1 MKIRNGFV
9 SNSSSSSFYIQM
21 PDRHLTLEE
30 IPSYYNISPD
40 LSEDERAWLSICI
53 WRVLRSQEM
62 YEYGDESDGWMEGV
76 DRSNPEGRDYYLSE
90 DNIEWMQRSDYYRR
104 PPEYWEQAKKLK
116 GDPSRLLS
124 FSIDSSGYDGLG
136 DLDFKMPYSVAYDL
150 RRDANN
156 AFSDVSRALGI
167 SE

>member
-9 SNSSSSSFYIQM
+9 SNSSSSSFYIQK

-30 IPSYYNISPD
+30 IPSYYNINPD

-53 WRVLRSQEM
+53 WRVLRSQER

-76 DRSNPEGRDYYLSE
+76 DRSNPEGLDYYLSE

>member
-9 SNSSSSSFYIQM
+9 SNSSSSSFYIQK
-21 PDRHLTLEE
+21 PDKHLTLEE

-53 WRVLRSQEM
+53 WQVLRSQER
-62 YEYGDESDGWMEGV
+62 YGTESDDWWEEST
-76 DRSNPEGRDYYLSE
+76 DHSDPEGLDYYLSE
-90 DNIEWMQRSDYYRR
+90 DNIERMQGNDYYKK
-104 PPEYWEQAKKLK
+104 PPEYWEQAKRLK
-116 GDPSRLLS
+116 EDPSRLLS
-124 FSIDSSGYDGLG
+124 FSIDSSGCDSFE
-136 DLDFKMPYSVAYDL
+136 DLSFKIPYSVVYDL
-150 RRDANN
+150 RRDADN

>member
-9 SNSSSSSFYIQM
+9 SNSSSSSFYIQK
-21 PDRHLTLEE
+21 PDKHLTLEE
-30 IPSYYNISPD
+30 IPSYYNINPD

-53 WRVLRSQEM
+53 WRVLRSQER
-62 YEYGDESDGWMEGV
+62 YEYGDESDGWMESV
-76 DRSNPEGRDYYLSE
+76 DRSNPEGLDYYLSE

>member
-9 SNSSSSSFYIQM
+9 SNSSSSSFYIQK

-30 IPSYYNISPD
+30 ISSYYNISSD
-40 LSEDERAWLSICI
+40 LSEDERAWLSMCI
-53 WRVLRSQEM
+53 WQVLRSQEK
-62 YEYGDESDGWMEGV
+62 YETESGDWGESADH
-76 DRSNPEGRDYYLSE
+76 SSPEGLDYYLSE
-90 DNIEWMQRSDYYRR
+90 DHIEWMQESDYYRK

-116 GDPSRLLS
+116 EDPSRLLS
-124 FSIDSSGYDGLG
+124 FSIDSGGTDSFEDLG
-136 DLDFKMPYSVAYDL
+136 FKIPFTVAYDL
-150 RRDANN
+150 RGDADN

>member
-9 SNSSSSSFYIQM
+9 SNSSSSSFYIQK

-30 IPSYYNISPD
+30 ISSYYNISPD

-53 WRVLRSQEM
+53 WQVLRNQEK
-62 YEYGDESDGWMEGV
+62 YGTESDGWGEAV
-76 DRSNPEGRDYYLSE
+76 DRSDPEGLDYYLSE
-90 DNIEWMQRSDYYRR
+90 DHIEWMQGSDHYRKS
-104 PPEYWEQAKKLK
+104 PEDWEQAKKLK
-116 GDPSRLLS
+116 EDPSRLLS
-124 FSIDSSGYDGLG
+124 FSLDTDGGDSFEDLG
-136 DLDFKMPYSVAYDL
+136 FKVPFTVAYDL

-156 AFSDVSRALGI
+156 AFSDVSKALGI

>member
-9 SNSSSSSFYIQM
+9 SNSSSSSFYIQK

-30 IPSYYNISPD
+30 IPSYYNINPD

-53 WRVLRSQEM
+53 WRVLRSQER
-62 YEYGDESDGWMEGV
+62 YEYGDESDGWMESV
-76 DRSNPEGRDYYLSE
+76 DRSNPEGLDYYLSE
-90 DNIEWMQRSDYYRR
+90 DNIEWRQRSDYYRR

>member
-9 SNSSSSSFYIQM
+9 SNSSSSSFYIQK

-30 IPSYYNISPD
+30 ISSYYNISSD
-40 LSEDERAWLSICI
+40 LSEDERAWLSMCI
-53 WRVLRSQEM
+53 WQVLRSQER
-62 YEYGDESDGWMEGV
+62 YETESGDWGESADH
-76 DRSNPEGRDYYLSE
+76 SSPEGLDYYLSE
-90 DNIEWMQRSDYYRR
+90 DHIEWMQESDYYRK

-116 GDPSRLLS
+116 EDPSRLLS
-124 FSIDSSGYDGLG
+124 FSIDSGGTDSFEDLG
-136 DLDFKMPYSVAYDL
+136 FKIPFTVAYDL
-150 RRDANN
+150 RGDADN

>member
-9 SNSSSSSFYIQM
+9 SNSSSSSFYIQK

-30 IPSYYNISPD
+30 ISSYYNISSD
-40 LSEDERAWLSICI
+40 LSEDERAWLSMCI
-53 WRVLRSQEM
+53 WQVLRSQEK
-62 YEYGDESDGWMEGV
+62 YETESGDWGESADHSSPGGL
-76 DRSNPEGRDYYLSE
+76 DYYLSE
-90 DNIEWMQRSDYYRR
+90 DHIEWMQESDYYRK

-116 GDPSRLLS
+116 EDPSRLLS
-124 FSIDSSGYDGLG
+124 FSIDSGGTDSFEDLG
-136 DLDFKMPYSVAYDL
+136 FKIPFTVAYDL
-150 RRDANN
+150 RGDADN

>member
-9 SNSSSSSFYIQM
+9 SNSSSSSFYIQK

-30 IPSYYNISPD
+30 ISSYYNISPD

-53 WRVLRSQEM
+53 WQVLRSQEK
-62 YEYGDESDGWMEGV
+62 YETESGDWEESADHSSPGGL
-76 DRSNPEGRDYYLSE
+76 DYYLSE
-90 DNIEWMQRSDYYRR
+90 DSIEWMQRSDYYRR

-116 GDPSRLLS
+116 EDPSRLLS
-124 FSIDSSGYDGLG
+124 FSIDSSGTDSFEDLG
-136 DLDFKMPYSVAYDL
+136 FKIPFTVAYDL
-150 RRDANN
+150 RRDADD
-156 AFSDVSRALGI
+156 AFSDVSKALGI

>member
-9 SNSSSSSFYIQM
+9 SNSSSSSFYIQK
-21 PDRHLTLEE
+21 PDKHLTLEE

-53 WRVLRSQEM
+53 WRVLRSQER
-62 YEYGDESDGWMEGV
+62 YEYGDESDGWGESA
-76 DRSNPEGRDYYLSE
+76 DHSSPEGLDYYLSE
-90 DNIEWMQRSDYYRR
+90 DNIEWMQRSDYYRK

-150 RRDANN
+150 RRDADN